1 MIDVHCH
8 LEDEA
13 FEGDVDE
20 VVERAKRA
28 GVKAIIISP
37 IHPDDVDRA
46 FMLKKL
52 FSNYIYVTIGLD
64 PTILDE
70 EVFDKQ
76 RKRIMELRNEIVGIG
91 EVGLD
96 YYYVRNRDARRVQE
110 DYFRKWISLAR
121 SLRLPLVVHS
131 RSAGKYAIEIVVE
144 EGYDRVLLHA
154 FDGSSGWALKG
165 ASYGM
170 YFSIPPS
177 VWFSRQKQNIVK
189 VLPLESLMLESD
201 SPVLSPIRNTRN
213 EPANILYS
221 ARKISEIKRV
231 SFEKV
236 IEVTSTNAMEFF
248 GIKL

>member
-1 MIDVHCH
+1 MAD
-8 LEDEA
+8 
-13 FEGDVDE
+13 
-20 VVERAKRA
+20 
-28 GVKAIIISP
+28 IISF
-37 IHPDDVDRA
+37 IQQ
-46 FMLKKL
+46 LII
-52 FSNYIYVTIGLD
+52 NVTIVAW
-64 PTILDE
+64 IL
-70 EVFDKQ
+70 FF
-76 RKRIMELRNEIVGIG
+76 LT
-91 EVGLD
+91 
-96 YYYVRNRDARRVQE
+96 
-110 DYFRKWISLAR
+110 W
-121 SLRLPLVVHS
+121 VV
-131 RSAGKYAIEIVVE
+131 
-144 EGYDRVLLHA
+144 
-154 FDGSSGWALKG
+154 GWALKG